1 MADVEEGK
9 PPLKRGVSMTG
20 KQAQFGDANDE
31 VERIIKYQ
39 RNYYFILKVKKDTP
53 SAEIKANYY
62 KLARLIHPDKC
73 SHPKAKEA
81 AQALNLAWDTLNNPI
96 KKRAF
101 DAYVDDINVDA
112 PEGMSYAEW
121 EASNMAAQVRVPKW
135 LETLLR
141 IPGVGIIIALILLPL
156 TLVLALVV
164 VVLVLVLNLLCLPVR
179 CLCGKPVPPPQ
190 AEDAN
195 AAGGGMSQ
203 EEAAAYMAAR
213 NAEAR
218 RAAGAPPAQQ
228 PPPAV

>member
-1 MADVEEGK
+1 MADVEAGTPEI
-9 PPLKRGVSMTG
+9 KRGLSMTG
-20 KQAQFGDANDE
+20 KQAQFGDANSE
-31 VERIIKYQ
+31 VERIIKFQ
-39 RNYYFILKVKKDTP
+39 RNFYYVLKVKKDTAP
-53 SAEIKANYY
+53 GEIKANYY

-81 AQALNLAWDTLNNPI
+81 AQVLNQAWDTLNNPI

-141 IPGVGIIIALILLPL
+141 IPGVGIIIALILLPIS
-156 TLVLALVV
+156 LALVL
-164 VVLVLVLNLLCLPVR
+164 VVLVVVLVLNLLCLPVR
-179 CLCGKPVPPPQ
+179 CLCGKPPPPH

-218 RAAGAPPAQQ
+218 KAAGAAPVQQQ
-228 PPPAV
+228 PPAV